1 MEALVHQKKSLVLV
15 LLKQTQSVVLSLHYN
30 ADNSYLFVNGKKP
43 LSLKMTIKVLPFQLS
58 FVSEVFLMDIVL

>member
-30 ADNSYLFVNGKKP
+30 ADNSYLFVNGKKTFKFKDDNKSVTFP
-43 LSLKMTIKVLPFQLS
+43 T
-58 FVSEVFLMDIVL
+58 